1 MSNAAI
7 LISAEVGRLIVCW
20 GALHSRHLCLA
31 MCGPFAPCR
40 SKEAGILC
48 IFTAGTGSE
57 ERQWAYVIVGQL
69 HADIALQPHTL

>member
-1 MSNAAI
+1 MPNAAI

-48 IFTAGTGSE
+48 IIYSRHRLRGEA
-57 ERQWAYVIVGQL
+57 VGL
-69 HADIALQPHTL
+69 RHCR